1 MDHLSQARRGNFH
14 LSEINVMSSLKQIL
28 FTSLLVLT
36 LFGTARSQDNVNSL
50 IPKSSLAITAAAS
63 GERLRITAPSSIVQ
77 MHVEVYAASG
87 EKLFDNEIRSGNVFD
102 WLLQNGQAQ
111 HLLPGD
117 YVCVVTVKNIAGKI
131 MQKLGAI
138 RVGEKDVSVAPAET
152 AQLSP

>member
-87 EKLFDNEIRSGNVFD
+87 EKLFDGEIRGGNVFD
-102 WLLQNGQAQ
+102 WHLQDGQAQ
-111 HLLPGD
+111 RLTSNWPGG
-117 YVCVVTVKNIAGKI
+117 GK
-131 MQKLGAI
+131 LVLDGVE
-138 RVGEKDVSVAPAET
+138 RE
-152 AQLSP
+152 